1 MCIICVSTIS
11 IASLVAPTHLT
22 TQAEIQPISIVEKQP
37 AQEFYS
43 TTKSEYTFTNRSCTK
58 SELNKVKGNSTCLK
72 NGKVYRWATKKDVPT
87 AKTSKPITTPTTQS
101 PIQNAGDLYSLP
113 SELSDNVDLCK
124 IKETNLTG
132 PRRAKGWDAPEAP
145 DFSLPSGFPA
155 VTSASQ
161 RTGIIKWALIPIDFL
176 DLQGESNYM
185 SRVDGQMT
193 MLSDWFSTVSEG
205 KLKVTWEVAKN
216 WVRLPSNSI
225 QYKVS
230 VDDYRINAQSNG
242 FRLFEDAIK
251 AADPT
256 FDFTNIT
263 NVVFLLPK
271 GQTFLEVTTQGFS
284 WDKAVVN
291 SRTNEG
297 RINSFSIPGM
307 FMDQPNKDYWGYWA
321 HEFGHEISLPHI
333 GRSYPPPALF
343 TGFDLMSSQDG
354 PTRDLSGWLRFVAE
368 WLPEERVYCKES
380 KAITKLELTLVPLNS
395 SEKGLKMAVIP
406 LSTTKA
412 LIIESRRATKFYCQM
427 NPVQSGAL
435 VYIYDANLTHGQD
448 FLTQV
453 IPEGRQQ
460 VQSPCPVPPMA
471 DSVLRTGDKVSIEGL
486 TIENL
491 FSGNFDKIR
500 VSRG

>member
-22 TQAEIQPISIVEKQP
+22 TQAEIQPISIVEKRP

-43 TTKSEYTFTNRSCTK
+43 TKKSEYKFTNRSCTK

-72 NGKVYRWATKKDVPT
+72 NGKVYRWATKKDVQT
-87 AKTSKPITTPTTQS
+87 AKTSKPATTPPTQS
-101 PIQNAGDLYSLP
+101 PIQNVGDLYSLP
-113 SELSDNVDLCK
+113 SELSENVALCK
-124 IKETNLTG
+124 IKEVNLSG
-132 PRRAKGWDAPEAP
+132 PRNGKTWNAPEAP
-145 DFSLPSGFPA
+145 TFSLPSGFPA
-155 VTSASQ
+155 MNSGPQ
-161 RTGIIKWALIPIDFL
+161 RTGTMKWALIPIDFP
-176 DLQGESNYM
+176 DLQGDSNFM

-193 MLSDWFSTVSEG
+193 MLSDWFNTVSEG
-205 KLKVTWEVAKN
+205 QLKVTWEVAKN
-216 WVRLPSNSI
+216 WVRLPLNTT
-225 QYKVS
+225 QYEISKS
-230 VDDYRINAQSNG
+230 VNLGVEPNG
-242 FRLFEDAIK
+242 IRLFEDAIK
-251 AADPT
+251 TADPT
-256 FDFTNIT
+256 FDFTNIK

-271 GQTFLEVTTQGFS
+271 GQTFLKETSQGFS
-284 WDKAVVN
+284 ADKALVN
-291 SRTNEG
+291 SMTNEG

-333 GRSYPPPALF
+333 GRSSPPAAAF

-368 WLPEERVYCKES
+368 WLPDERVYCKES
-380 KAITKLELTLVPLNS
+380 KAITKLEVTLVPLNS

-412 LIIESRRATKFYCQM
+412 LIIESRRVTKFYCQM

-460 VQSPCPVPPMA
+460 VQSPCPAPPMA
-471 DSVLRTGDKVSIEGL
+471 DSVLRTGDKVSIEGV